1 LNLVPEIRKL
11 IVEKNTNTLW
21 VVPVN
26 NELYSLKLEENKG
39 TTVQYPLLV
48 NFVMHNKTYLPQ
60 SIRKFE
66 FIQSEQLFNMDVSRP
81 FYANAKD
88 VEYRYWLEGLEG
100 SDFSAWS
107 ANSVINFTFLPLGKY
122 KLHVQTRDAL
132 HEQSID
138 EIFEIIVKPPLWK
151 TPWFYASQFVLF
163 GLLVLVSIRLK
174 MNRRYK
180 IFAQLLSVLTI
191 VLLITFIQTV
201 FSTYLSTSSPV
212 VDFGIQVGIALMVLP
227 IELYLRKLMAS
238 DIAAEKLKSI
248 ITTTKNE

>member
-1 LNLVPEIRKL
+1 
-11 IVEKNTNTLW
+11 
-21 VVPVN
+21 
-26 NELYSLKLEENKG
+26 
-39 TTVQYPLLV
+39 
-48 NFVMHNKTYLPQ
+48 
-60 SIRKFE
+60 
-66 FIQSEQLFNMDVSRP
+66 
-81 FYANAKD
+81 
-88 VEYRYWLEGLEG
+88 
-100 SDFSAWS
+100 
-107 ANSVINFTFLPLGKY
+107 
-122 KLHVQTRDAL
+122 
-132 HEQSID
+132 
-138 EIFEIIVKPPLWK
+138 
-151 TPWFYASQFVLF
+151 
-163 GLLVLVSIRLK
+163 LVLVSIRLK